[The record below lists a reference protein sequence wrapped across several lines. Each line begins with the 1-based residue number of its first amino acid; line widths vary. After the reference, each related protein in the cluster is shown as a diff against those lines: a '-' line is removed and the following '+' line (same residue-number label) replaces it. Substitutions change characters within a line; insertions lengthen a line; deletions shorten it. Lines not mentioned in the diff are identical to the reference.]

1 MALPQNP
8 QGVTNTDR
16 ILLEAVNAQ
25 TQNLQGQTKVLHTV
39 SDRLIK
45 QNKEFQSLRKDMQ
58 EMGKTLL
65 QGQGSNLSEIKKY
78 FEKNKSNFR
87 ERPMVGNNSN
97 KNSDDKGFFRNMM
110 GKLFGPSK
118 YQQKMMEDTSQ
129 ILSLTELVS
138 SDIGFIRE
146 KYSDSARAKEREL
159 LATAIAERI
168 NGSDS
173 GGGGGLLKGL
183 LGGLLGFG
191 TILGTGIIELIKGFG
206 NLTKAIA
213 NIAGPIGLAVAAAL
227 AGILSSIKSALDNLA
242 KGFGSE
248 GIGDLDRDRKRN
260 RTGQGRGSTG
270 SGLPS
275 GGEGSPGGGG
285 YYGGGPNQQRLPGPN
300 QERLPGPNQQ
310 RLPGGRFPLLSNAS
324 EAVEDAVIKR
334 EIIRGAPSGPTASVK
349 SGTLAST
356 LRRFLGGLGIGLA
369 LEPSTT
375 NEGNDEFFSQRN
387 KALDD
392 QAKFAATDPRRIEF
406 MQKGN
411 SKGGAKAIP
420 GMFSESGEQMVKGL
434 DGKYYPSM
442 KDALLYQAEDFA
454 KDSIKTVSDVVTDN
468 LGKMAKSTLSLFDSI
483 FEDFLAPL
491 GNKTISLIDTAFQF
505 PITVDG
511 KTEMLDLA
519 PGLGTATAKVLKEI
533 ADETKDLVGAGMD
546 KAGDVITQ
554 INNNSNQTA
563 SAPMPF
569 SAATPKSVH
578 EATMDLYKIYYGKIR

>member
-213 NIAGPIGLAVAAAL
+213 QIAGPIGLAVAAAL
-227 AGILSSIKSALDNLA
+227 SGIFSSIKSALDNLA
-242 KGFGSE
+242 KDFGSVDYD
-248 GIGDLDRDRKRN
+248 GKRNRN
-260 RTGQGRGSTG
+260 RTGQS
-270 SGLPS
+270 SPSS
-275 GGEGSPGGGG
+275 GGAAIPPVVVNGEKTTSPT
-285 YYGGGPNQQRLPGPN
+285 NSQK
-300 QERLPGPNQQ
+300 
-310 RLPGGRFPLLSNAS
+310 RLPGGKLPALSGPAGPGRLLLGNSL
-324 EAVEDAVIKR
+324 VEDAKIISEKIKP
-334 EIIRGAPSGPTASVK
+334 GTTSAAASG
-349 SGTLAST
+349 ST
-356 LRRFLGGLGIGLA
+356 GLA
-369 LEPSTT
+369 GFLAGMLSFGAGAVTIANLTDPEGDKIINGMIQKEKA
-375 NEGNDEFFSQRN
+375 NEDR
-387 KALDD
+387 K
-392 QAKFAATDPRRIEF
+392 KFAETDPRRFEF

-442 KDALLYQAEDFA
+442 KDALIYQAEDFA
-454 KDSIKTVSDVVTDN
+454 EDSIKTLSGVVKDN
-468 LGKMAKSTLSLFDSI
+468 LGKMAKTTFSLFDSI

-491 GNKTISLIDTAFQF
+491 GDKTISLIDSAFQF

>member
-39 SDRLIK
+39 SDRLMK

-87 ERPMVGNNSN
+87 ERPNVGNNSN

-118 YQQKMMEDTSQ
+118 YQQKMMDDTSQ

-168 NGSDS
+168 NGSDGG

-183 LGGLLGFG
+183 LGALTGFG
-191 TILGTGIIELIKGFG
+191 AVLGTGIISAIGGIITGIVGLAGSVVS
-206 NLTKAIA
+206 AIA
-213 NIAGPIGLAVAAAL
+213 ALAGPIGAAIGAVLSGIL
-227 AGILSSIKSALDNLA
+227 AGIKYVLEKLA
-242 KGFGSE
+242 KGFG
-248 GIGDLDRDRKRN
+248 IDDIDIDRSKN
-260 RTGQGRGSTG
+260 RQGSP
-270 SGLPS
+270 SS
-275 GGEGSPGGGG
+275 GGGAIPPVVVNGEKTTSP
-285 YYGGGPNQQRLPGPN
+285 PNSQK
-300 QERLPGPNQQ
+300 
-310 RLPGGRFPLLSNAS
+310 RLPGGKLPALSGPAGPGRLLLGNSQ
-324 EAVEDAVIKR
+324 VEDAKILWEKIKP
-334 EIIRGAPSGPTASVK
+334 GTTPAAASG
-349 SGTLAST
+349 ST
-356 LRRFLGGLGIGLA
+356 GLA
-369 LEPSTT
+369 GVLAGMLSFGAAATSFANLTGPEEDKIIEGMIQKEKA
-375 NEGNDEFFSQRN
+375 NENR
-387 KALDD
+387 K
-392 QAKFAATDPRRIEF
+392 KFAETDPRRKL
-406 MQKGN
+406 MQEKKDM
-411 SKGGAKAIP
+411 SKNTVKPIP
-420 GMFSESGEQMVKGL
+420 GMFSESGEEMFKGS

-442 KDALLYQAEDFA
+442 TDFYLQQGKDFA
-454 KDSIKTVSDVVTDN
+454 EDSIKTMNDGFS
-468 LGKMAKSTLSLFDSI
+468 KMAKSALSLVD
-483 FEDFLAPL
+483 DFLNPL
-491 GNKTISLIDTAFQF
+491 ADKTISLIDRAFQF

-519 PGLGTATAKVLKEI
+519 PGLGTATAKVLKEM
-533 ADETKDLVGAGMD
+533 ASETADLVGAGMD

-569 SAATPKSVH
+569 SAATPKSIH
-578 EATMDLYKIYYGKIR
+578 EATLDLYKITYGKLR

>member
-39 SDRLIK
+39 SDRLMK

-213 NIAGPIGLAVAAAL
+213 QIAGPIGLAVAAAL
-227 AGILSSIKSALDNLA
+227 SGIFSSIKSALDNLA
-242 KGFGSE
+242 KDFGSGDFE
-248 GIGDLDRDRKRN
+248 GKRNRN
-260 RTGQGRGSTG
+260 RTGQS
-270 SGLPS
+270 SPSS
-275 GGEGSPGGGG
+275 GGAAIPPVVVNGEKTTSPT
-285 YYGGGPNQQRLPGPN
+285 NSQKRS
-300 QERLPGPNQQ
+300 
-310 RLPGGRFPLLSNAS
+310 PGGRFPAISGPAGPGQLLLGNSN
-324 EAVEDAVIKR
+324 VEDAKIISETPKGGSSAATTSGAGGVLNVLKSAIKNLT
-334 EIIRGAPSGPTASVK
+334 IA
-349 SGTLAST
+349 
-356 LRRFLGGLGIGLA
+356 GLA
-369 LEPSTT
+369 YSIGDMLFNTSPEEIAIVKRGE
-375 NEGNDEFFSQRN
+375 NLRN
-387 KALDD
+387 NG
-392 QAKFAATDPRRIEF
+392 AATDSARQTDELRNISRAI
-406 MQKGN
+406 QKEN
-411 SKGGAKAIP
+411 SNGGAKAIP

-442 KDALLYQAEDFA
+442 KDALLYQADGFA
-454 KDSIKTVSDVVTDN
+454 KDSIKTVSDVVKDN
-468 LGKMAKSTLSLFDSI
+468 LGKMAKTTLSLFDSI

-491 GNKTISLIDTAFQF
+491 GDKTISLIDSAFQF

-519 PGLGTATAKVLKEI
+519 PGLGTATAKVLKEM
-533 ADETKDLVGAGMD
+533 ASETADLVGAGMD

>member
-39 SDRLIK
+39 SDRLMK
-45 QNKEFQSLRKDMQ
+45 QNKEFQNLRKDMQ

-168 NGSDS
+168 NGSDGG

-183 LGGLLGFG
+183 LGALAGFG
-191 TILGTGIIELIKGFG
+191 TMLGGGIISAIGGIITGIAGLAGSVVS
-206 NLTKAIA
+206 AIA
-213 NIAGPIGLAVAAAL
+213 ALAGPIGAAIAGVLSGIL
-227 AGILSSIKSALDNLA
+227 AGIKYVLDQLTKAFGGSDYDFKKNRQGSS
-242 KGFGSE
+242 
-248 GIGDLDRDRKRN
+248 
-260 RTGQGRGSTG
+260 
-270 SGLPS
+270 S
-275 GGEGSPGGGG
+275 GGGAIPPVVVNKETTTSSP
-285 YYGGGPNQQRLPGPN
+285 NSQKRS
-300 QERLPGPNQQ
+300 
-310 RLPGGRFPLLSNAS
+310 PGGRFPAISGPAGPGQLLLGNSN
-324 EAVEDAVIKR
+324 VEDAKIISETPKGGTPAGTTSGASGVLKSAIK
-334 EIIRGAPSGPTASVK
+334 A
-349 SGTLAST
+349 
-356 LRRFLGGLGIGLA
+356 LGIGGIIYAIGDA
-369 LEPSTT
+369 LFNTSPE
-375 NEGNDEFFSQRN
+375 EIAILKRGEARDARQ
-387 KALDD
+387 
-392 QAKFAATDPRRIEF
+392 KFAETDPRRIEF
-406 MQKGN
+406 MQEKTDTGKN
-411 SKGGAKAIP
+411 TVKPIP
-420 GMFSESGEQMVKGL
+420 GMFSESGEGMVKGM
-434 DGKYYPSM
+434 DGKYYPNWS
-442 KDALLYQAEDFA
+442 DAILSQGTEFWEDAKKTLGDGLKKWSLEAIANIEEFA
-454 KDSIKTVSDVVTDN
+454 NPMIDK
-468 LGKMAKSTLSLFDSI
+468 A
-483 FEDFLAPL
+483 
-491 GNKTISLIDTAFQF
+491 ISLVDEAFQI
-505 PITVDG
+505 PITVNG

-519 PGLGTATAKVLKEI
+519 PGLGTATAKVLKDI
-533 ADETKDLVGAGMD
+533 ASETADLMNTGMD

-554 INNNSNQTA
+554 INNNNNQTA
-563 SAPMPF
+563 SAPVPF
-569 SAATPKSVH
+569 TAATPKSVH
-578 EATMDLYKIYYGKIR
+578 EATMDLYKIYYGRIK

>member
-39 SDRLIK
+39 SDRLMK

-87 ERPMVGNNSN
+87 ERPNVGNNSN

-118 YQQKMMEDTSQ
+118 YQQKMMDDTSQ

-168 NGSDS
+168 NGSDGG

-183 LGGLLGFG
+183 LGALTGFG
-191 TILGTGIIELIKGFG
+191 AVLGTGIISAIGGIITGIVGLAGSVVS
-206 NLTKAIA
+206 AIA
-213 NIAGPIGLAVAAAL
+213 ALAGPIGAAIAGVL
-227 AGILSSIKSALDNLA
+227 TGILASIKFVLDQLTKA
-242 KGFGSE
+242 FG
-248 GIGDLDRDRKRN
+248 GGDFDLNKN
-260 RTGQGRGSTG
+260 RQGSP
-270 SGLPS
+270 SS
-275 GGEGSPGGGG
+275 GGGAIPPVVVNGEKTTSP
-285 YYGGGPNQQRLPGPN
+285 PNSQK
-300 QERLPGPNQQ
+300 RLPGPNQQ

-324 EAVEDAVIKR
+324 EAIEDAVIKR
-334 EIIRGAPSGPTASVK
+334 ETIRGAPSGPTAPAK
-349 SGTLAST
+349 SGPLASN
-356 LRRFLGGLGIGLA
+356 LSRFLRGLGIGLA
-369 LEPSTT
+369 LEPNTT
-375 NEGNDEFFSQRN
+375 NEGNDEFFNQRN
-387 KALDD
+387 KAFDD
-392 QAKFAATDPRRIEF
+392 RAKFAATDPRREL

-411 SKGGAKAIP
+411 SKGGVKAIP
-420 GMFSESGEQMVKGL
+420 GMFSESGEEMFKGS

-442 KDALLYQAEDFA
+442 KDYYLQQGKDLVE
-454 KDSIKTVSDVVTDN
+454 DSIKTMNDGFS
-468 LGKMAKSTLSLFDSI
+468 KMAKSALSI

-491 GNKTISLIDTAFQF
+491 GDKTISLIDSAFQF

-519 PGLGTATAKVLKEI
+519 PGLGTATAKVLKEM
-533 ADETKDLVGAGMD
+533 ASETADLVGAGMD

-569 SAATPKSVH
+569 SAATPKSIH
-578 EATMDLYKIYYGKIR
+578 EATLDLYKITYGKLR

>member
-1 MALPQNP
+1 
-8 QGVTNTDR
+8 
-16 ILLEAVNAQ
+16 
-25 TQNLQGQTKVLHTV
+25 
-39 SDRLIK
+39 
-45 QNKEFQSLRKDMQ
+45 MQ

-213 NIAGPIGLAVAAAL
+213 QIAGPIGLAVAAAL
-227 AGILSSIKSALDNLA
+227 SGIFSSIKSALDNLA
-242 KGFGSE
+242 KDFGSVDYD
-248 GIGDLDRDRKRN
+248 GKRNRN
-260 RTGQGRGSTG
+260 RTGQS
-270 SGLPS
+270 SPSS
-275 GGEGSPGGGG
+275 GGAAIPPVVVNGEKTTSPT
-285 YYGGGPNQQRLPGPN
+285 NSQK
-300 QERLPGPNQQ
+300 
-310 RLPGGRFPLLSNAS
+310 RLPGGKLPALSGPAGPGRLLLGNSL
-324 EAVEDAVIKR
+324 VEDAKIISEKIKP
-334 EIIRGAPSGPTASVK
+334 GTTSAAASG
-349 SGTLAST
+349 ST
-356 LRRFLGGLGIGLA
+356 GLA
-369 LEPSTT
+369 GFLAGMLSFGAGAVTIANLTDPEGDKIINGMIQKEKA
-375 NEGNDEFFSQRN
+375 NEDR
-387 KALDD
+387 K
-392 QAKFAATDPRRIEF
+392 KFAETDPRRFEF

-442 KDALLYQAEDFA
+442 KDALIYQAEDFA
-454 KDSIKTVSDVVTDN
+454 EDSIKTLSGVVKDN
-468 LGKMAKSTLSLFDSI
+468 LGKMAKTTFSLFDSI

-491 GNKTISLIDTAFQF
+491 GDKTISLIDSAFQF

-519 PGLGTATAKVLKEI
+519 PGLGTATAKVLKEM
-533 ADETKDLVGAGMD
+533 ASETAELVGAGMD

>member
-25 TQNLQGQTKVLHTV
+25 TQSLQGQTKVLHTV
-39 SDRLIK
+39 SDRLMK

-110 GKLFGPSK
+110 GKLFGQSK

-159 LATAIAERI
+159 LAAAIAERI
-168 NGSDS
+168 NGSDGGGGS
-173 GGGGGLLKGL
+173 GGGGLLKGL
-183 LGGLLGFG
+183 LGALAGFG
-191 TILGTGIIELIKGFG
+191 TMLGGGIISAIGGIITGIAGLAGSVVS
-206 NLTKAIA
+206 AIA
-213 NIAGPIGLAVAAAL
+213 ALAGPIGAAIAGVLSGIL
-227 AGILSSIKSALDNLA
+227 AGIKYVLDKLA
-242 KGFGSE
+242 KSFG
-248 GIGDLDRDRKRN
+248 IDDIDRRKPV
-260 RTGQGRGSTG
+260 SP
-270 SGLPS
+270 SS
-275 GGEGSPGGGG
+275 GGAIPPVVVDGEKKTSSPDS
-285 YYGGGPNQQRLPGPN
+285 QK
-300 QERLPGPNQQ
+300 
-310 RLPGGRFPLLSNAS
+310 RLPGGKIPSLLS
-324 EAVEDAVIKR
+324 
-334 EIIRGAPSGPTASVK
+334 GP
-349 SGTLAST
+349 G
-356 LRRFLGGLGIGLA
+356 
-369 LEPSTT
+369 
-375 NEGNDEFFSQRN
+375 
-387 KALDD
+387 
-392 QAKFAATDPRRIEF
+392 QAAMRPENLVR
-406 MQKGN
+406 N
-411 SKGGAKAIP
+411 SKGIYVPESQVKGGIGGVLKKFGLGAALGAGAYAAYDYFADVELKEDISQTVENNFPDSPLARWLSPNSEEYNSKLKRNSLAATQKTADDIKARKNTVKPIP

-434 DGKYYPSM
+434 DGKYYPNWS
-442 KDALLYQAEDFA
+442 DAILSQGTEFWEDA
-454 KDSIKTVSDVVTDN
+454 KKTLGDGLKKWSLEAIANIDEFVSPIIDKAT
-468 LGKMAKSTLSLFDSI
+468 SLVD
-483 FEDFLAPL
+483 E
-491 GNKTISLIDTAFQF
+491 AFQI
-505 PITVDG
+505 PITVNG
-511 KTEMLDLA
+511 QTQMLDLA
-519 PGLGTATAKVLKEI
+519 PGLGTATAKVLKDI
-533 ADETKDLVGAGMD
+533 ASETADLMNTGMD

>member
-213 NIAGPIGLAVAAAL
+213 QIAGPIGLAVAAAL
-227 AGILSSIKSALDNLA
+227 SGIFSSIKSALDNLA
-242 KGFGSE
+242 KSFGSGDVDFE
-248 GIGDLDRDRKRN
+248 GKRNRN
-260 RTGQGRGSTG
+260 RTGQRSP
-270 SGLPS
+270 SS
-275 GGEGSPGGGG
+275 GGVAIPPVVVNGEKTTSPT
-285 YYGGGPNQQRLPGPN
+285 NSQK
-300 QERLPGPNQQ
+300 
-310 RLPGGRFPLLSNAS
+310 RLPGGKLPALSGPAGPGRLLLGNSL
-324 EAVEDAVIKR
+324 VEDAKIISEKIKP
-334 EIIRGAPSGPTASVK
+334 GTTSAAASG
-349 SGTLAST
+349 ST
-356 LRRFLGGLGIGLA
+356 GLA
-369 LEPSTT
+369 GFLAGMLSFGAGAVTIANLTDPEGDKIINGMIQKEKA
-375 NEGNDEFFSQRN
+375 NEDR
-387 KALDD
+387 K
-392 QAKFAATDPRRIEF
+392 KFAETDPRRFEF

-442 KDALLYQAEDFA
+442 KDALIYQAEDFA
-454 KDSIKTVSDVVTDN
+454 EDSIKTLSGVVKDN
-468 LGKMAKSTLSLFDSI
+468 LGKMAKTTFSLFDSI

-491 GNKTISLIDTAFQF
+491 GDKTISLIDSAFQF

-519 PGLGTATAKVLKEI
+519 PGLGTATAKVLKEM
-533 ADETKDLVGAGMD
+533 ASETADLVGAGMD

>member
-213 NIAGPIGLAVAAAL
+213 QIAGPIGLAVAAAL
-227 AGILSSIKSALDNLA
+227 SGIFSSIKSALDNLA
-242 KGFGSE
+242 KDFGSVDYD
-248 GIGDLDRDRKRN
+248 GKRNRN
-260 RTGQGRGSTG
+260 RTGQS
-270 SGLPS
+270 SPSS
-275 GGEGSPGGGG
+275 GGAAIPPVVVNGEKTTSPT
-285 YYGGGPNQQRLPGPN
+285 NSQK
-300 QERLPGPNQQ
+300 
-310 RLPGGRFPLLSNAS
+310 RLPGGKLPALSGPAGPGRLLLGNSL
-324 EAVEDAVIKR
+324 VEDAKIISEKIKP
-334 EIIRGAPSGPTASVK
+334 GTTSAAASG
-349 SGTLAST
+349 ST
-356 LRRFLGGLGIGLA
+356 GLA
-369 LEPSTT
+369 GFLAGMLSFGAGAVTIANLTDPEGDKIINGMIQKEKA
-375 NEGNDEFFSQRN
+375 NEDR
-387 KALDD
+387 K
-392 QAKFAATDPRRIEF
+392 KFAETDPRRFEF

-442 KDALLYQAEDFA
+442 KDALIYQAEDFA
-454 KDSIKTVSDVVTDN
+454 EDSIKTLSGVVKDN
-468 LGKMAKSTLSLFDSI
+468 LGKMAKTTFSLFDSI

-491 GNKTISLIDTAFQF
+491 GDKTISLIDSAFQF

-519 PGLGTATAKVLKEI
+519 PGLGTATAKVLKEM
-533 ADETKDLVGAGMD
+533 ASETAELVGAGMD

>member
-39 SDRLIK
+39 SDRLMK

-87 ERPMVGNNSN
+87 ERPNVGNNSN

-118 YQQKMMEDTSQ
+118 YQQKMMDDTSQ

-168 NGSDS
+168 NGSDGG

-183 LGGLLGFG
+183 LGALTGFG
-191 TILGTGIIELIKGFG
+191 AVLGTGIISAIGGIITGIVGLAGSVVS
-206 NLTKAIA
+206 AIA
-213 NIAGPIGLAVAAAL
+213 ALAGPIGAAIAGVL
-227 AGILSSIKSALDNLA
+227 TGILASIKFVLDQLTKA
-242 KGFGSE
+242 FG
-248 GIGDLDRDRKRN
+248 GGDFDLNKN
-260 RTGQGRGSTG
+260 RQGSP
-270 SGLPS
+270 SS
-275 GGEGSPGGGG
+275 GGGAIPPVVVNGEKTTSP
-285 YYGGGPNQQRLPGPN
+285 PNSQKRLP
-300 QERLPGPNQQ
+300 R
-310 RLPGGRFPLLSNAS
+310 GRFPLLSNAS
-324 EAVEDAVIKR
+324 EAIEDAKILR
-334 EIIRGAPSGPTASVK
+334 ETTRSGATSAAAGGRATSAAAGGSKLAALFSMLGFGATALSIANMTGPEEDK
-349 SGTLAST
+349 
-356 LRRFLGGLGIGLA
+356 I
-369 LEPSTT
+369 LEGMIQKEKA
-375 NEGNDEFFSQRN
+375 NENR
-387 KALDD
+387 K
-392 QAKFAATDPRRIEF
+392 KFAETDPRREL
-406 MQKGN
+406 MQEKKDM
-411 SKGGAKAIP
+411 SKNTVKPIP
-420 GMFSESGEQMVKGL
+420 GMFSESGEEMFKGS

-442 KDALLYQAEDFA
+442 TDFYLQQGKDLVE
-454 KDSIKTVSDVVTDN
+454 DSIKTMKDGFS
-468 LGKMAKSTLSLFDSI
+468 KMAKSALSLVD
-483 FEDFLAPL
+483 DFLAPL
-491 GNKTISLIDTAFQF
+491 GDKTISLIDSAFQF

-519 PGLGTATAKVLKEI
+519 PGLGTATAKVLKEM
-533 ADETKDLVGAGMD
+533 ASETADLVGAGMD

-554 INNNSNQTA
+554 INNNNNQTA

-569 SAATPKSVH
+569 SAAAPKSIH
-578 EATMDLYKIYYGKIR
+578 EATLDLYKITYGKLR